1 MSGRSVS
8 SACLVAMAAVVAPSS
23 ACRNAG
29 STESGPVQEACVAE
43 SIGTLRLLS
52 TVPTCA
58 SGDWLCRTRC
68 RFDDASS
75 CLALGYAA
83 GRDSASQEA
92 VDLYRRA
99 CLLGAANAC
108 TNYAASIW
116 ARDHTDDELACA
128 RRTFEKACSSKE
140 PFACGMVGRV
150 MLETDRPSYAMG
162 RQYLE
167 GACADVGGF
176 SCRVLARH
184 LESGRLGEYRP
195 ESIRDLLRRA
205 CAGGDPD
212 ACGDPRTAADTFQ

>member
-1 MSGRSVS
+1 MS
-8 SACLVAMAAVVAPSS
+8 SALPVAMAALLASS
-23 ACRNAG
+23 TACSNGA
-29 STESGPVQEACVAE
+29 STASVPVEGACVAE
-43 SIGTLRLLS
+43 SIGTLRLLP
-52 TVPTCA
+52 TVPTCPA
-58 SGDWLCRTRC
+58 GDWECRTRC
-68 RFDDASS
+68 RFGDAAS
-75 CLALGYAA
+75 CLALGYSA
-83 GRDSASQEA
+83 GRSSDTEEEA
-92 VDLYRRA
+92 VGLYRRA

-128 RRTFEKACSSKE
+128 RRTFERACSAKE

-162 RQYLE
+162 RKYLE

-184 LESGRLGEYRP
+184 LESGQLGEYRP
-195 ESIRDLLRRA
+195 ESIRELLRRA

-212 ACGDPRTAADTFQ
+212 ACGDPRTAAETFQ